1 VNRAAQAAVAA
12 LAVVLSSCIGSPAP
26 TSGPVELR
34 VYAAA
39 SLKDALEFSAQAYHA
54 DVPSVTVTISTDS
67 STALR
72 TQIEHGAPADLFL
85 SADTTNPQAL
95 VEAGLTSGDAV
106 PFARNVLTIVVP
118 AANPAGIGTP
128 ADLATVGVKIVAAG
142 DDVPISTYA
151 GQLIDNLAA
160 LPGYP
165 SGFAAACAGNV
176 VSREDNVRAIVA
188 KIDLGEGD
196 AGIVYATDALAATNV
211 ASVAIPADAN
221 VTATYAGV
229 VVKASRSVVAAQAF
243 LDWLA
248 GPRGQTIL
256 QDFGF
261 HPRP

>member
-1 VNRAAQAAVAA
+1 MAVAA
-12 LAVVLSSCIGSPAP
+12 VAVVLSSCIGSPAP
-26 TSGPVELR
+26 TSAPVELT

-39 SLKDALEFSAQAYHA
+39 SLKDALEFSAHAYQV

-85 SADTTNPQAL
+85 SADTTNPQTL

-106 PFARNVLTIVVP
+106 PFARNALTIIVP
-118 AANPAGIGTP
+118 AANPAGIETS
-128 ADLATVGVKIVAAG
+128 ADLARAGVKIVAAG
-142 DDVPISTYA
+142 DEVPISTYA

-165 SGFAAACAGNV
+165 SGYAAAYAGNV

-188 KIDLGEGD
+188 KIGLGEGD
-196 AGIVYATDALAATNV
+196 AGIVYATDTLAATNV
-211 ASVAIPADAN
+211 TFVAIPEDTN
-221 VTATYAGV
+221 VYATYAGV
-229 VVKASRSVVAAQAF
+229 VVNASRTVVAAQAF

-248 GPRGQTIL
+248 GPRGQSIL